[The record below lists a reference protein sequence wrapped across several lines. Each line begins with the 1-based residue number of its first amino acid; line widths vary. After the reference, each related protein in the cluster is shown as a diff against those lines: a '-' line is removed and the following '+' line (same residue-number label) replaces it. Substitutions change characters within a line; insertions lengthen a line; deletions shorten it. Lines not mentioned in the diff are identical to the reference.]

1 MFFKNPYF
9 LLFFI
14 PVLILFF
21 IARVYNEQKL
31 FNLKISLSLPQTKS
45 LKMKLFDIIP
55 IYFRLFAAILI
66 IIALARPQKILK
78 DELPPTEG
86 VDIMLTLDTSPS
98 MMALDFEPLNRLEAA
113 KKNAIDFVMKRENDR
128 IGLVVFGGVALLSCP
143 LTLDYQTLID
153 YISTTYVNMTQADG
167 TAIGDAIATAV
178 NHLKD
183 SKAKSKVIILLT
195 DGNSNTGTISDPM
208 IAANMAKEF
217 GIKIYTIG
225 VAKKGEAKIPTGIPY
240 QPYAYIKDD
249 LNEALLMEIA
259 KTTGGEFYRATNY
272 VELQNIYNRIN
283 ELEKTKFEKRNIVHY
298 MDLYHYFLIPA
309 LFLLFLTLLMEKTI
323 FLTVP

>member
-9 LLFFI
+9 LLCFI
-14 PVLILFF
+14 PLIVIFF
-21 IARVYNEQKL
+21 FARTYDEKKVYH
-31 FNLKISLSLPQTKS
+31 LKTSISLPEIKS
-45 LKMKLFDIIP
+45 LKMKLFNIIP
-55 IYFRLFAAILI
+55 LYFRFFAAALI

-78 DELPPTEG
+78 SELPTTEG

-98 MMALDFEPLNRLEAA
+98 MLALDFEPQNRIEAA
-113 KKNAIDFVMKRENDR
+113 KKNAIDFIMKRENDR

-153 YISTTYVNMTQADG
+153 FISGAYINMTQADG

-183 SKAKSKVIILLT
+183 SKAKSKIIILLT
-195 DGNSNTGTISDPM
+195 DGNSNTGIISDPVL
-208 IAANMAKEF
+208 AANMAKEF

-225 VAKKGEAKIPTGIPY
+225 VAKKGESKIPTGNPY
-240 QPYAYIKDD
+240 QPFVYIKDD
-249 LNEALLMEIA
+249 LNEALLMEIS
-259 KTTGGEFYRATNY
+259 KITGGEFYRATNY
-272 VELQNIYNRIN
+272 VELQEIYNRIN
-283 ELEKTKFEKRNIVHY
+283 ELEKTKFERKSSINY
-298 MDLYHYFLIPA
+298 TDLYHYFLIPA
-309 LFLLFLTLLMEKTI
+309 MVLVFLVLLLEKTI